1 MPDIRIACA
10 GPNRGS
16 AVAVFET
23 TGSAYRGNIKMNMD
37 GKNMTMSETQVAEE
51 SATAASDPAIPQG
64 IGPHSNVIMP
74 IVRINVAAMGLARFL
89 RCCALPACCLLAAAT
104 WLVAAEAPR
113 LDPAQ

>member
-23 TGSAYRGNIKMNMD
+23 TGSAYRGNIKMNMG
-37 GKNMTMSETQVAEE
+37 GKNMSMSETQVAEE

-74 IVRINVAAMGLARFL
+74 IVRINVA
-89 RCCALPACCLLAAAT
+89 
-104 WLVAAEAPR
+104 
-113 LDPAQ
+113 